1 MWYHDISDVFLE
13 LAKSSKYAGKWIVWN
28 LVLSEKPYFSISY
41 NTSIYIYKISLL
53 ILFFPGDKIL

>member
-28 LVLSEKPYFSISY
+28 LVLSKKPYISISY
-41 NTSIYIYKISLL
+41 NIWAKIPETTKLT
-53 ILFFPGDKIL
+53 